1 MGAKAL
7 RHKYPSTTAVIPVDF
22 SGVPVDVL
30 EAAAA
35 RGTEV
40 HNAAALYA
48 QGLFVPRF
56 SIPDREGYF
65 ESFKA
70 WFDRYVKEVV
80 CVESEFI
87 SVDFNYISHI
97 DLVCYLTDS
106 RRVVVDYKTPAAP
119 SKTWRLQLASY
130 RHVFIEELRRGG
142 ADDLKVDCM
151 SLRLM
156 KDGKPAKAICYNENV
171 QDFAVFLSCLN
182 VHRFFNSH

>member
-1 MGAKAL
+1 MGENRL
-7 RHKYPSTTAVIPVDF
+7 RHKWPSTTAVIPVDF
-22 SGVPVDVL
+22 KGVPVEIL

-56 SIPDREGYF
+56 SLPDREGYF

-70 WFDRYVKEVV
+70 WFNQYVKEVI
-80 CVESEFI
+80 CVEAEFI
-87 SVDFNYISHI
+87 STDFNYVSHI
-97 DLVCYLTDS
+97 DLVCRLTDY
-106 RRVVVDYKTPAAP
+106 RRVVVDYKTPAIV

-130 RHVFIEELRRGG
+130 RHVFIEELKRGG
-142 ADDLKVDCM
+142 ATDLQVDCM

-156 KDGKPAKAICYNENV
+156 KDGKKAKALYYDEKL
-171 QDFAVFLSCLN
+171 QDFPVFLSCLN
-182 VHRFFNSH
+182 VYRFFNS